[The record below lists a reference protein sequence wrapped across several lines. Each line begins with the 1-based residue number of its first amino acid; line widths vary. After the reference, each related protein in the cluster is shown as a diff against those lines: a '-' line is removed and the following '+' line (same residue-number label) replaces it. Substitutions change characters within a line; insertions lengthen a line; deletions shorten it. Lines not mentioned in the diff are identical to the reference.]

1 MPNDRQTEVLEELL
15 VWTRIGFYGVAKNM
29 LADVLDTDN
38 KRLAYQAADGMT
50 SKDAIKAEASIGSN
64 TANDL
69 FKQCLNL
76 GLMEMTPDGKRR
88 RLFDL
93 TNFGLMPQVEAVKKK
108 GAGGGDQ

>member
-1 MPNDRQTEVLEELL
+1 MPRDRQTELLEELL
-15 VWTRIGFYGVAKNM
+15 AWTRIGFYGVAKNM

-38 KRLAYQAADGMT
+38 KRLAYQLADGLT
-50 SKDAIKAEASIGSN
+50 SIDAIKAGAGIGSN

-93 TNFGLMPQVEAVKKK
+93 TNFGLMPQMDVVKKK
-108 GAGGGDQ
+108 GAGGGSQ